1 LPPNADE
8 RRPGGRRLG
17 HADRRAVLRCVGV
30 LLLMPTIGLTAC
42 GTSSAVH
49 KDGFGLPVNRPLTRA
64 QLLSHPE
71 AQLHYP
77 GSHVVQAVGSDEVA
91 VPHENEPD
99 PAYAGAILTAAA
111 TPARLYAWYSAQ
123 LTAAGYREITF
134 YRNPDQVSGKAWRA
148 PNGREQIQVAVF
160 DPAQLAAQ
168 QKVTAT
174 APAGG
179 VVYQQVL
186 VGYRVETK

>member
-8 RRPGGRRLG
+8 AAPTTPRPR
-17 HADRRAVLRCVGV
+17 ADCRAILRCVGV
-30 LLLMPTIGLTAC
+30 ALLTLTLGATAC
-42 GTSSAVH
+42 SASSAVH
-49 KDGFGLPVNRPLTRA
+49 KDGFGLPTNRPLTRA
-64 QLLSHPE
+64 ELLSHPE
-71 AQLHYP
+71 AQLRYP
-77 GSHVVQAVGSDEVA
+77 DSRIVREIGSDEVA
-91 VPHENEPD
+91 MPHENEPD

-111 TPARLYAWYSAQ
+111 TPERLYAWYSTQ
-123 LTAAGYREITF
+123 LAAAGYREVTF
-134 YRNPDQVSGKAWRA
+134 YRNPDEVSGKAWRA

-168 QKVTAT
+168 QKVTAA

-179 VVYQQVL
+179 VVYQQAL